1 MGSSNHFRSAHMAD
15 IKGKRILYEDEDA
28 PIQLVDE
35 DDVRTIPEF
44 RMSLIGKILN
54 PEKQNVV
61 KLIKSMPT

>member
-1 MGSSNHFRSAHMAD
+1 MAD